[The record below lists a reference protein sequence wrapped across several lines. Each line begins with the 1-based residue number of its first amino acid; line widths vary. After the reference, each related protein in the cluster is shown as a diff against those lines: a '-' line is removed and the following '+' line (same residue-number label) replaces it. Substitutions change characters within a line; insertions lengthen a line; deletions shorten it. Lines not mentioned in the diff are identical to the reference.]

1 MRFRKFISEAKEKD
15 PEKNAARKLSMAA
28 EDASDEAWEKG
39 TVAAHRKAIAAHKK
53 AFQVHKKLN
62 NKDKMNYHKYTI
74 DDHTREIIQPG
85 G

>member
-1 MRFRKFISEAKEKD
+1 
-15 PEKNAARKLSMAA
+15 
-28 EDASDEAWEKG
+28 
-39 TVAAHRKAIAAHKK
+39 VAAHRKAIAAHKK